1 MSASPLKEGGTGFK
15 DYIDESC
22 WTPLDHSFVY
32 SDNFT
37 SVSVSEFN
45 YGFVSTLT
53 DDVLQYYSVDA
64 FAGLHKFEDTRG
76 ERGVE
81 L

>member
-1 MSASPLKEGGTGFK
+1 MSILGSCIKTGTVKKFIYTATVMSASPLKEGGTGFK

-53 DDVLQYYSVDA
+53 EDV
-64 FAGLHKFEDTRG
+64 
-76 ERGVE
+76 
-81 L
+81 